1 MHDIKFF
8 ETNTNEVKDNLKK
21 RGMDVSIVDQ
31 CLALNGKRK
40 ELTTYVDT
48 NRAELNKFSKEIGM
62 LKKNGEDASEVMS
75 KVSQLKKNMETK
87 TQELGKAEKDLNFLL
102 STIPNLLHKDVPEG
116 DDENSNIEIKS
127 WGKIPSFDYK
137 PKDHVELGESLGML
151 DFDRAAKIT
160 GARFALY
167 RKDLARLERALINFM
182 LEEHAKAGY
191 EEIVPPYIVNDDTL
205 FGTGQLPKFEEDLF
219 KLNFE
224 DKNYYLI
231 PTAEVPLTN
240 MKKNEL
246 FDKKELPLKVCAYTP
261 CFRSEAGSYGK
272 DTKGLIRLHQF
283 NKVELVNIVAAD
295 DSEKAHQ
302 DMIDRACSILE
313 LLKLPYRAMM
323 LCGGDIGFGAHKCI
337 DLEVWLPGQNKY
349 REISSISN
357 CWDFQARRAKIRY
370 RDNQGK
376 PTFAHTLN
384 GSGLA
389 VGRTLVAI
397 LENYQ
402 NEDGSVQIPD
412 VLVNFMGGQ
421 ELISCQKD

>member
-302 DMIDRACSILE
+302 DM
-313 LLKLPYRAMM
+313 
-323 LCGGDIGFGAHKCI
+323 
-337 DLEVWLPGQNKY
+337 
-349 REISSISN
+349 
-357 CWDFQARRAKIRY
+357 
-370 RDNQGK
+370 
-376 PTFAHTLN
+376 
-384 GSGLA
+384 
-389 VGRTLVAI
+389 
-397 LENYQ
+397 
-402 NEDGSVQIPD
+402 
-412 VLVNFMGGQ
+412 
-421 ELISCQKD
+421 

>member
-167 RKDLARLERALINFM
+167 RKDLARLEEHLLTLCSRNMQRRDMKKLFRLILLMMIPF
-182 LEEHAKAGY
+182 LEQDNYQSLKKTSLNL
-191 EEIVPPYIVNDDTL
+191 ISKTKITTL
-205 FGTGQLPKFEEDLF
+205 FLPQKF
-219 KLNFE
+219 
-224 DKNYYLI
+224 
-231 PTAEVPLTN
+231 
-240 MKKNEL
+240 
-246 FDKKELPLKVCAYTP
+246 
-261 CFRSEAGSYGK
+261 
-272 DTKGLIRLHQF
+272 H
-283 NKVELVNIVAAD
+283 
-295 DSEKAHQ
+295 
-302 DMIDRACSILE
+302 
-313 LLKLPYRAMM
+313 
-323 LCGGDIGFGAHKCI
+323 
-337 DLEVWLPGQNKY
+337 
-349 REISSISN
+349 
-357 CWDFQARRAKIRY
+357 
-370 RDNQGK
+370 
-376 PTFAHTLN
+376 
-384 GSGLA
+384 
-389 VGRTLVAI
+389 
-397 LENYQ
+397 
-402 NEDGSVQIPD
+402 
-412 VLVNFMGGQ
+412 
-421 ELISCQKD
+421 

>member
-1 MHDIKFF
+1 M
-8 ETNTNEVKDNLKK
+8 
-21 RGMDVSIVDQ
+21 G
-31 CLALNGKRK
+31 
-40 ELTTYVDT
+40 
-48 NRAELNKFSKEIGM
+48 
-62 LKKNGEDASEVMS
+62 
-75 KVSQLKKNMETK
+75 
-87 TQELGKAEKDLNFLL
+87 
-102 STIPNLLHKDVPEG
+102 
-116 DDENSNIEIKS
+116 
-127 WGKIPSFDYK
+127 
-137 PKDHVELGESLGML
+137 
-151 DFDRAAKIT
+151 

-182 LEEHAKAGY
+182 LEEHGKVGY

-205 FGTGQLPKFEEDLF
+205 YGTGQLPKFEEDLF

-246 FDKKELPLKVCAYTP
+246 FDKKELPIKVCAYTP

-283 NKVELVNIVAAD
+283 NKVELVNIVSAD
-295 DSEKAHQ
+295 ESEKAHQ

-313 LLKLPYRAMM
+313 LLKLPYRAML
-323 LCGGDIGFGAHKCI
+323 LCGGDIGFGAHKCV
-337 DLEVWLPGQNKY
+337 DLEVWLPGQDKY

-370 RDNQGK
+370 RDGKGK
-376 PTFAHTLN
+376 PTHAHTLN

-402 NEDGSVQIPD
+402 NEDGSVRVPE

-421 ELISCQKD
+421 ELISCQKG